1 MSPALSPPYSLP
13 NFLFLL
19 SVLLHCQPPSPK
31 CCFLD
36 CKLHWLLSRF
46 NCHFIILVS
55 FVFIVNVVRSLEAC
69 NTKSVESTM
78 SARKI
83 RDYNNCCVFGIDQY
97 WTCKKKILLFACYSI
112 GILKLISGN
121 SSSHPEYRPSEIF
134 LSLYF
139 FVPADCVFKHLHC
152 LGGGEE
158 ACFLHLFSSLS
169 FLALVDPTD
178 RLVTAAYHV
187 ANQPLSQCHSSVSA
201 LYDNVNP
208 VLI

>member
-1 MSPALSPPYSLP
+1 M
-13 NFLFLL
+13 
-19 SVLLHCQPPSPK
+19 
-31 CCFLD
+31 
-36 CKLHWLLSRF
+36 
-46 NCHFIILVS
+46 
-55 FVFIVNVVRSLEAC
+55 FIVNVVQSLEAC

-83 RDYNNCCVFGIDQY
+83 RDCNNCCVFGIDQY

-121 SSSHPEYRPSEIF
+121 SSSQPEYRTSEIF

-139 FVPADCVFKHLHC
+139 LVPAGCLCFQTFALFKVW
-152 LGGGEE
+152 GGK
-158 ACFLHLFSSLS
+158 AFFLQFSL